1 MKGYIGGASS
11 IYIYIYETKNACK
24 IVGVENKS
32 RGQGVD
38 GR

>member
-1 MKGYIGGASS
+1 MKGYNGGASS
-11 IYIYIYETKNACK
+11 IYRRETKNACK

-32 RGQGVD
+32 SGQRVG